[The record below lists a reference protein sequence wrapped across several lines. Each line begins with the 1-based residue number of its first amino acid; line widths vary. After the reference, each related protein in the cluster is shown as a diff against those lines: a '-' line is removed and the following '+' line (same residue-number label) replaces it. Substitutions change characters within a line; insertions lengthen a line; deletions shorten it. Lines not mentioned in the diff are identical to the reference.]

1 MFVPDIREA
10 PSAKKAPT
18 FFRPDRRIS
27 MMIGVQLASQLP
39 LVPS

>member
-1 MFVPDIREA
+1 MFVSNIREA

-27 MMIGVQLASQLP
+27 VMIGVRFTSQLL